1 MDPTVPAE
9 SIYAFSKGNIVLDG
23 FITDVITIIGLEYD
37 HVDIIKTFLEKLN
50 ILRDAK
56 IERIYSPQDLLL
68 SPYITYIKSIYN
80 EIIDYPTFQRLA
92 EKAVSEYSAQNYS
105 LCIGTMGIMAED
117 ILTQIYETLFRV
129 EFSGNLT
136 LGQMYDQIHIDMK
149 QIISPKTKEQRQS
162 STDIF
167 LEINNIDNNLK
178 QTSVDVSQ
186 KESINILRKMLQ
198 YQVDQENIL
207 KDMIKEIKNPKSEL
221 SIFPKKIQNN
231 FNDLLRYRNAISHKS
246 KIPIGQFE
254 AVLTFYCTVTLLL
267 WWNEEKKVVDWKLS
281 KEEIIKK
288 IIERNTHVTIL
299 Q

>member
-1 MDPTVPAE
+1 ME
-9 SIYAFSKGNIVLDG
+9 K
-23 FITDVITIIGLEYD
+23 FI
-37 HVDIIKTFLEKLN
+37 
-50 ILRDAK
+50 
-56 IERIYSPQDLLL
+56 
-68 SPYITYIKSIYN
+68 
-80 EIIDYPTFQRLA
+80 
-92 EKAVSEYSAQNYS
+92 
-105 LCIGTMGIMAED
+105 
-117 ILTQIYETLFRV
+117 RV

-254 AVLTFYCTVTLLL
+254 AVLTFYCTV
-267 WWNEEKKVVDWKLS
+267 
-281 KEEIIKK
+281 
-288 IIERNTHVTIL
+288 NTAPMVE
-299 Q
+299 